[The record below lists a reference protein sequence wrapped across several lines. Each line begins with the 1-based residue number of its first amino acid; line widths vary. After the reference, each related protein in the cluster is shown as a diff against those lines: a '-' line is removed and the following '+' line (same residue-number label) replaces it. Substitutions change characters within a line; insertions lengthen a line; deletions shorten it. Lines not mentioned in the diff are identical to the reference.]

1 VVVGSFGKTT
11 TARAVSAALGFTS
24 PSYVGLN
31 SGVAL
36 ASAVLR
42 IKPGSHH
49 AVIEVGI
56 DGKGQMEGYARLI
69 RPNIAVVTSIGSEHH
84 TSLGTLEVTR
94 TEKAKMISALPPSGL
109 AVLNGDDPNVL
120 WMRDSARAP
129 VLTYG
134 FGEANHVMASE
145 VVQDELSGVRFQL
158 HIEGEVHDVRTRLIG
173 RHMIYPILAAV
184 AVSRAEGR
192 NIGRVLTALERLEPT
207 WNRLQPIRHAS
218 GALLLLDAYKG
229 ALETIQTA
237 LDTLDQLPAERKIVV
252 LGDVEEPQGSQGPI
266 YKELGKRVAE
276 VAMRVVFV
284 GGKTNFNRLKV
295 GTTAGGLPR
304 EALTNI
310 RTNPLEAAQVLE
322 ADLRLGDL
330 VLIKGRCTQHLERV
344 ALVLLGKKV
353 GCRTR
358 FCPRRHSCETCP
370 LMQRRI

>member
-1 VVVGSFGKTT
+1 MESTST
-11 TARAVSAALGFTS
+11 NPARK
-24 PSYVGLN
+24 
-31 SGVAL
+31 
-36 ASAVLR
+36 R
-42 IKPGSHH
+42 
-49 AVIEVGI
+49 
-56 DGKGQMEGYARLI
+56 
-69 RPNIAVVTSIGSEHH
+69 
-84 TSLGTLEVTR
+84 
-94 TEKAKMISALPPSGL
+94 
-109 AVLNGDDPNVL
+109 
-120 WMRDSARAP
+120 
-129 VLTYG
+129 
-134 FGEANHVMASE
+134 
-145 VVQDELSGVRFQL
+145 
-158 HIEGEVHDVRTRLIG
+158 
-173 RHMIYPILAAV
+173 
-184 AVSRAEGR
+184 
-192 NIGRVLTALERLEPT
+192 
-207 WNRLQPIRHAS
+207 

-310 RTNPLEAAQVLE
+310 RTNPLEAARMLE

-330 VLIKGRCTQHLERV
+330 VLVKGRCTQHLERV

-353 GCRTR
+353 GCTTR

-370 LMQRRI
+370 LLQRRI